1 MSTGVNLISDVIG
14 AKAKSG
20 AFVFGFYSMIDKIAV
35 GVGIFV
41 VGETEAYS
49 KTSV

>member
-1 MSTGVNLISDVIG
+1 MISDVIG

-20 AFVFGFYSMIDKIAV
+20 AFVFGVYSMIDKIVV
-35 GVGIFV
+35 GIGIFV

-49 KTSV
+49 KSNLLTA